1 MQPSMRVVL
10 LVFVALGVV
19 LGVGFYVQL
28 SWAVSL
34 WPWPDSYLSYVF
46 LSSYAVA
53 IAGGVLWV
61 ALSGSLGAARGGLIN
76 LGVATAGM
84 AVFAFQAAP
93 TNQAVW
99 PLAIF
104 CGLAVLSFACFY
116 WLLRR
121 EPLRDSRPTPLLVR
135 VSFGVFT
142 LALVATGLAL
152 IFHDPTIFPWSL
164 RAETSV
170 IIGWA
175 FLGAACY
182 FLYGAFRPRWDN
194 AGGQLLGFLGYDLIL
209 IVPFL
214 RHFANVPPDH
224 TLSLIV
230 YVIVLVYS
238 GALAIYYLFLNRAT
252 RRWALVPQASP
263 VAAKTNGD

>member
-1 MQPSMRVVL
+1 MQTSVRVAL
-10 LVFVALGVV
+10 LIFVALGVI
-19 LGVGFYVQL
+19 LGIGFYAQL
-28 SWAVSL
+28 SWATSL

-46 LSSYAVA
+46 LSSYAIA

-61 ALSGSLGAARGGLIN
+61 ALSGSLGAAKGGLIN

-84 AVFAFQAAP
+84 AVFSFQTAQS
-93 TNQAVW
+93 NQAVL

-104 CGLAVLSFACFY
+104 CAVALASFVVFF
-116 WLLRR
+116 WLIRR
-121 EPLRDSRPTPLLVR
+121 APIQDSRPTPPLVR
-135 VSFGVFT
+135 VSFIVFT
-142 LALVATGLAL
+142 VVLVAVGVAL
-152 IFHDPTIFPWSL
+152 ILKAPAIFPWSL

-182 FLYGAFRPRWDN
+182 FLYGALYARWDN

-214 RHFANVPPDH
+214 RHFANVPPGH
-224 TLSLIV
+224 LPSLII
-230 YVIVLVYS
+230 YVLVLVYS
-238 GALAIYYLFLNRAT
+238 GALAISYLFINRST
-252 RRWALVPQASP
+252 RRWAVSQPRP
-263 VAAKTNGD
+263 